1 MPLSE
6 SDTRSKLIDPAI
18 HARGWTEDLIR
29 REETAGGVEIVDGR
43 PRRQPKGFIDYTL
56 RVKVNDETQPVAVAL
71 IEAKG
76 REVTEALTQLRR
88 PS

>member
-1 MPLSE
+1 MKPRPSSDAAHPRRSHTPLLLG
-6 SDTRSKLIDPAI
+6 RVMIAKQRAAA
-18 HARGWTEDLIR
+18 AR
-29 REETAGGVEIVDGR
+29 R

-56 RVKVNDETQPVAVAL
+56 RVKVNNPTQPVAVAL

-76 REVTEALTQLRR
+76 REVTEALATLRR